1 MDYDAA
7 AASFQTQGVAELNA
21 IRDSLI
27 AAGLSANRVS
37 VDTADTEGQD
47 MRCHLRATRG
57 ANSIL
62 LDIEL
67 TPVRPP
73 GITMEVFISLY
84 LFVNGTLV
92 ATTFVPDP
100 PQLYTSLAGMDT
112 MLSKYTG
119 IVMMRPEL
127 ITRLRAGLGL

>member
-27 AAGLSANRVS
+27 AAGLAANRVS

-47 MRCHLRATRG
+47 LRCHLRANRG

-73 GITMEVFISLY
+73 GTVMEVFISVY
-84 LFVNGTLV
+84 LFVNGAQV
-92 ATTFVPDP
+92 VTTFVPSP
-100 PQLYTSLAGMDT
+100 AQLYTSLTGMDT
-112 MLSKYTG
+112 MLTKYTA
-119 IVMMRPEL
+119 IVGMRPEL
-127 ITRLRAGLGL
+127 ITKLRTALGV